1 MLLVVTHRT
10 SYLNI
15 VLLKEEGKSGEEK
28 KRYFSLPKLISPLKR
43 GCYSNFIFKLLAVP
57 IGVCYDLLR
66 LH

>member
-1 MLLVVTHRT
+1 MLLDITHQI

-15 VLLKEEGKSGEEK
+15 VLLKKEGKSGEEK

-43 GCYSNFIFKLLAVP
+43 GCYFNFIYKLLAAP
-57 IGVCYDLLR
+57 IVVCYALLR